1 MDEKANYMG
10 NYQRGTP
17 YSNFYNP
24 GYARHPNL
32 SYSNTNTLNPLLPNP
47 QQQTQQQ
54 QQQQQQIKPSGFEET
69 MTNFIK
75 MTLTNFVEIKKSRK
89 AEGRIMRV
97 Q

>member
-54 QQQQQQIKPSGFEET
+54 QQIKPSGFEET

-97 Q
+97 